1 MMKYEPLLRFLQARS
16 DSSSIRLTFAEINE
30 ILGFQLPRSARDHQA
45 WWSNTRLG
53 HSHAAAWLDAGWK
66 TEMLDLDGERV
77 TFVKSQQGVS
87 EEGAAFRRG
96 PANAETVV
104 LNLADLSP
112 AAHKLIHDHARDHG
126 VDTASAVIAILDEIA
141 SKRLRAMLDG
151 FAKAFPPSTVDS
163 VDLIRED
170 RDAR

>member
-1 MMKYEPLLRFLQARS
+1 MKYEPLLRFLQARL
-16 DSSSIRLTFAEINE
+16 DAESIRLSFAEIDE
-30 ILGFQLPRSARDHQA
+30 ILGFPLPKSARDHQA

-66 TEMLDLDGERV
+66 TAMLDLASQRV
-77 TFVKSQQGVS
+77 TFVKGEHGVA
-87 EEGAAFRRG
+87 EEGAAFRHG
-96 PANAETVV
+96 PAKAETVV

-112 AAHKLIHDHARDHG
+112 AAQKLVADHARDHG
-126 VDTASAVIAILDEIA
+126 VDRARAVIAILDQVA
-141 SKRLRAMLDG
+141 VKRLRAMLDG
-151 FAKAFPPSTVDS
+151 FARAFPPSTVDS